1 MMSSRINSPE
11 PVLRREVA
19 ACTRLLVEAG
29 IIDYSG
35 HVAARLPEG
44 DAILIQPI
52 DTPRNE
58 VEPEELFVVGLD
70 GKVRSGPAG
79 DRPPSETAIHN
90 EIMRARPD
98 VNAVA
103 HIHSEI
109 ATLFT
114 LVDGVPLV
122 PVKNHAAR
130 WIDGIPTHPDP
141 GHINTPARGRELA
154 ATLGPHNAALIRA
167 HGAVVTSESV
177 QTLFADCLHF
187 VTNAEALYRA
197 RQLGPVRPL
206 TREEGAA
213 FLERFGRER
222 QARKIWR
229 AYVGR
234 AVGGGLMP
242 ADWFN
247 DEKDG

>member
-1 MMSSRINSPE
+1 M
-11 PVLRREVA
+11 
-19 ACTRLLVEAG
+19 LVEAG
-29 IIDYSG
+29 IVDYSG
-35 HVAARLPEG
+35 HVSARLPEG

-52 DTPRNE
+52 DTPRTE
-58 VEPEELFVVGLD
+58 VDPDELFVVGLD

-79 DRPPSETAIHN
+79 DRPPSETAIHT

-103 HIHSEI
+103 HIHAEI

-114 LVDGVPLV
+114 LVEGVPLV

-130 WIDGIPTHPDP
+130 WADGIPTHPDP
-141 GHINTPARGRELA
+141 AHIDTAERGRALA
-154 ATLGPHNAALIRA
+154 ATLGPRNAALIRA

-206 TREEGAA
+206 TPEECAA
-213 FLERFGRER
+213 FLGRFGRER
-222 QARKIWR
+222 QAKKIWR
-229 AYVGR
+229 AYVAR
-234 AVGGGLMP
+234 AVADGLVP
-242 ADWFN
+242 SSWF
-247 DEKDG
+247 DEKR